1 MMNIESLLRAGRK
14 HGASDI
20 HIVVGLPPVFR
31 VDGQINT
38 AKGEPV
44 SVELA
49 RELSFGPLNDAQ
61 KHTLETEWQ
70 LCYSTIFAET
80 DRARVTIY
88 YRNGCPELSIR
99 LSETEIRNRDELH
112 LPAILDDLARKPTGL
127 IIITGPTGVGK
138 TTTFHYMI
146 DRINSEF
153 RKKIVTVEDPV
164 EYVHAAKRA
173 IVIQQELL
181 TDVHSFRQALV
192 HVLRQD
198 PDIIGIGEM
207 RDPETMYTALMAA
220 ETGHL
225 VIATLHTPDTVLSIQ
240 RIVSAFPEGQQSE
253 VRYMLSNTLQAVIAQ
268 QLLPHAQGGRRVL
281 CCEILIGTQGVRH
294 TIRENQSHKL
304 YTELQ
309 AGRKYGMVTM
319 DRALLEL
326 YQKGEITY
334 DAALTMAREPETIKE
349 RTA

>member
-1 MMNIESLLRAGRK
+1 MTIDTLLRAGRK
-14 HGASDI
+14 NGASDL
-20 HIVVGLPPVFR
+20 HIVVGLPPIFR
-31 VDGQINT
+31 VDGQII
-38 AKGEPV
+38 ASKGEAV
-44 SVELA
+44 TAELA
-49 RELSFGPLNDAQ
+49 RQLAFGPLNDAQ
-61 KHTLETEWQ
+61 RQAVEKEWQ
-70 LCYSTIFAET
+70 LCYSTSFADN

-88 YRNGCPELSIR
+88 YRNGCPELSVR
-99 LSETEIRNRDELH
+99 FSETEIRNRDELH
-112 LPAILDDLARKPTGL
+112 LPTIIDDFARKPNGL

-153 RKKIVTVEDPV
+153 RKKIVTVEDPI
-164 EYVHAAKRA
+164 EYVHSSKRA

-268 QLLPHAQGGRRVL
+268 QLLPHSQGGRRVL

-294 TIRENQSHKL
+294 TIRENAAHKL

-309 AGRKYGMVTM
+309 AGRKFGMVTM

-334 DAALTMAREPETIKE
+334 DTALSMARDPETIKE